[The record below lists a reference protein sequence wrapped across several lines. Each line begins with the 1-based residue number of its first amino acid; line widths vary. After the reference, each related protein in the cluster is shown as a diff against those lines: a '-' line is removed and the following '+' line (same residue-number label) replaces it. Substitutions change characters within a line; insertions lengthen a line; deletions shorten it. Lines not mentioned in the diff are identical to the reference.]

1 MELQSQEPAPP
12 VESPSPKAPRP
23 RRPFK
28 FLPAFWTI
36 TGAISLGVNLLL
48 IVVIVA
54 LGAQVFKLKQVL
66 SNQLI
71 NGLYDNFVL
80 MDQADIRTSVQV
92 SSTIPVQ
99 FDLPVKTNTTV
110 VLTSDTVIH
119 GARVNLSTGGLT
131 ISNAP
136 ADIVLPSG
144 TSLPIAL
151 DITVPVNTTVPV
163 QLTVPVDIPLKN
175 TELHAPFV
183 GLQNVVAPYQQL
195 LSSPPDSWEQFMCG
209 TPGSGLCRSLFK

>member
-1 MELQSQEPAPP
+1 MDLPSQEPAPRPEP
-12 VESPSPKAPRP
+12 VAPRP

-36 TGAISLGVNLLL
+36 TGVLSLAVNVVL
-48 IVVIVA
+48 IVIVIA
-54 LGAQVFKLKQVL
+54 LGAQVFKLKQLL

-71 NGLYDNFVL
+71 GGLYDNFVL
-80 MDQADIRTSVQV
+80 MDQASIHTSVQV
-92 SSTIPVQ
+92 DSTIPVQ

-110 VLTSDTVIH
+110 VLTSDTAIS
-119 GARVNLSTGGLT
+119 GAHVNLSTGGLS

-136 ADIVLPSG
+136 ADIVLPAG
-144 TSLPIAL
+144 TRLPIAL
-151 DITVPVNTTVPV
+151 DITVPVSTTVPV

-195 LSSPPDSWEQFMCG
+195 LSSPPNSWEQFMCG
-209 TPGSGLCRSLFK
+209 IPASGLCRSLFK